1 MIRVYFAAMNI
12 GSVKYSNTEIKI
24 KDAAKF
30 LFLKKG
36 FSATTT
42 REIAKESNINL
53 ALLNYYFTSKRKLFE
68 IIMLETIYDF
78 ISKMVEVYNDEKTTL
93 EEKLKLTSSKY
104 IDMMIAEP
112 HLPTFVVNELKNNP
126 SSFLKILKGKMIME
140 SKLID
145 QYNDGVKKGI
155 YKKIEPIHFVTNIL
169 SLIVFPFISS
179 PIIIKMKKLSGKEF
193 NEMMNER
200 KKLIPKWIIQM
211 IKK

>member
-1 MIRVYFAAMNI
+1 MNI
-12 GSVKYSNTEIKI
+12 GSVKYSDTEIKI

-78 ISKMVEVYNDEKTTL
+78 FSKMVEVYNDEKTTL

-112 HLPTFVVNELKNNP
+112 LLPTFVVNELKNNP
-126 SSFLKILKGKMIME
+126 SSFLKILKGKMIMK
-140 SKLID
+140 SKLVD
-145 QYNDGVKKGI
+145 QYKQGVKVGI
-155 YKKIEPIHFVTNIL
+155 YKKMEPIHFVTNIL

-179 PIIIKMKKLSGKEF
+179 PIIIKIEKLGKNEF
-193 NEMMNER
+193 NEMMNQR

>member
-1 MIRVYFAAMNI
+1 MNI
-12 GSVKYSNTEIKI
+12 GSVKYSDTEIKI

-112 HLPTFVVNELKNNP
+112 HLPTFVVYELKNNP

>member
-1 MIRVYFAAMNI
+1 MNLR
-12 GSVKYSNTEIKI
+12 SVKYSDTEIKI

-68 IIMLETIYDF
+68 IIMLETLHDF
-78 ISKMVEVYNDEKTTL
+78 FSKMVEVYNDEKTTL

-126 SSFLKILKGKMIME
+126 SSFLKILKGKMIMK
-140 SKLID
+140 SKLVD
-145 QYNDGVKKGI
+145 QYKHGVKEGI
-155 YKKIEPIHFVTNIL
+155 YKKMEPIHFVTNIL

-179 PIIIKMKKLSGKEF
+179 PIIIKIEKLGKNDF
-193 NEMMNER
+193 IEMMNER